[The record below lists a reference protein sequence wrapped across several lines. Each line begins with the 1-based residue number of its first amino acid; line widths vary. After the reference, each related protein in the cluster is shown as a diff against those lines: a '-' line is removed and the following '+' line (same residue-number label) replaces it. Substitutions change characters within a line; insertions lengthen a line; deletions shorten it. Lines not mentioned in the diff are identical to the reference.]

1 MLKNANYDLV
11 DDDIDDEFE
20 LNQQKKQRRKRS
32 RLFEDNSNDK
42 TNVLNKH
49 ERRKRQW
56 EEDQEAI
63 TVVDDERVLSRP
75 L

>member
-1 MLKNANYDLV
+1 LLKNANYDLV